1 MENEREVDWNIERL
15 FYLQTVNLSNGLSL
29 NEAEGAITTIAAVH
43 ALTLGMKLKEK
54 VDLNEKY
61 PVSWLAHT
69 HTTQWIDIFSEP

>member
-1 MENEREVDWNIERL
+1 MFHIYFFSKIQVYRHLSSVKIYRI
-15 FYLQTVNLSNGLSL
+15 FSQTVDLSNGLTL

-61 PVSWLAHT
+61 PVS
-69 HTTQWIDIFSEP
+69 EMM